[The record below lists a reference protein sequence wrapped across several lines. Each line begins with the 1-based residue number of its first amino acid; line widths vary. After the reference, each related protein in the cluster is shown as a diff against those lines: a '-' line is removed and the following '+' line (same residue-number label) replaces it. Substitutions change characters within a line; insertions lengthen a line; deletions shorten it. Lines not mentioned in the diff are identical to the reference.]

1 LKEKYQTKLDWII
14 VITLGVFIASLLALF
29 LLFNIR
35 QQLLQ
40 IQQNPSHQNT
50 TINKESQD
58 KDIKDTPPESTEEE
72 ANKFGVWE
80 IQREEFEELFR
91 KKEEYDRKEEELR
104 KIIEQRKQEIEKHK
118 NSQVRP

>member
-29 LLFNIR
+29 LLFAIR

-40 IQQNPSHQNT
+40 IQQNPSHQNA

-72 ANKFGVWE
+72 EKKFGVWE
-80 IQREEFEELFR
+80 LR
-91 KKEEYDRKEEELR
+91 KEQIEKLKEYDRTEGELR
-104 KIIEQRKQEIEKHK
+104 KIIERLEKDIEKETEKLK
-118 NSQVRP
+118 NSQAQP

>member
-14 VITLGVFIASLLALF
+14 VITLGVFISSLLALF
-29 LLFNIR
+29 LLFAIR

-40 IQQNPSHQNT
+40 IQQNPSHQNA

-72 ANKFGVWE
+72 EKKFGVWE
-80 IQREEFEELFR
+80 LR
-91 KKEEYDRKEEELR
+91 KEQIEKLKEYDRTEGELR
-104 KIIEQRKQEIEKHK
+104 KIIERLEKDIEKETEKLK
-118 NSQVRP
+118 NSQAQP

>member
-72 ANKFGVWE
+72 EKKFGVWE
-80 IQREEFEELFR
+80 LR
-91 KKEEYDRKEEELR
+91 KEQIEKLKEYDRTEGELR
-104 KIIEQRKQEIEKHK
+104 KIIERLEKDIEKETEKLK
-118 NSQVRP
+118 NSQAQP

>member
-1 LKEKYQTKLDWII
+1 MKEKYQTKLDWII

-29 LLFNIR
+29 LLFAIR

-40 IQQNPSHQNT
+40 IQQNPSHQNA

-72 ANKFGVWE
+72 EKKFGVWE
-80 IQREEFEELFR
+80 LR
-91 KKEEYDRKEEELR
+91 KEQIEKLKEYDRTEGELR
-104 KIIEQRKQEIEKHK
+104 KIIERLEKDIEKETEKLK
-118 NSQVRP
+118 NSQAQP